1 MMYHFV
7 VLVVRAVESD
17 KASELMMLHKI
28 FFSYIKIL
36 LVGNDVPIV
45 VQLPNVRT
53 FWIPWLWFF
62 WVVRQR
68 WVAGFQ
74 FGGVEFGEK

>member
-53 FWIPWLWFF
+53 F
-62 WVVRQR
+62 
-68 WVAGFQ
+68 
-74 FGGVEFGEK
+74 